1 MVRSLRGCGR
11 HDDLSGSSRR
21 DEWCESAMLCAGSPA
36 EGTFQVLDVTDY
48 LSKHPG
54 GKRSIL
60 VPPRCKS
67 ADSAEELTQLEKA
80 ELTGLF

>member
-1 MVRSLRGCGR
+1 MISPGVRVGANGANRQCSA
-11 HDDLSGSSRR
+11 RR
-21 DEWCESAMLCAGSPA
+21 RQPRVFL
-36 EGTFQVLDVTDY
+36 FQVLDVTDY

-67 ADSAEELTQLEKA
+67 TDSAEGLNQLEKV
-80 ELTGLF
+80 ELTGVF

>member
-1 MVRSLRGCGR
+1 M
-11 HDDLSGSSRR
+11 
-21 DEWCESAMLCAGSPA
+21 
-36 EGTFQVLDVTDY
+36 TDY

-67 ADSAEELTQLEKA
+67 TDSAEELNQLEKV
-80 ELTGLF
+80 ELTGVF